1 MSSSGQQQLAIH
13 AVDLVREYAPERGVC
28 GIDLEVGWGECFALL
43 GRNGSGKS
51 TLTRLLIG
59 MEKQDRGEITV
70 SGRSVADLSPGERVG
85 HLRELGISLDTSIH
99 WKKLT
104 GATNAWFVAHSYR
117 MSRSKID
124 DRLKALFDTAS
135 IADQADDS
143 VGNYS
148 FGMRR
153 KLSILEALV
162 HEPKIL
168 VLDEPTSGVDAHFA
182 ERLAE
187 IIGERSANGLTTW
200 IASNDPDWVAGVAG
214 RVAFVEKG
222 KISAIGTVPE
232 LLAEVAP
239 YQEIQVAI
247 ESPHP
252 VASPD
257 DARIKTYTQ
266 NDDKITVVAE
276 EDPMLI
282 PNIMEWIISQNARIT
297 SVQVRRSS
305 LRDAFLLKTGEELSS

>member
-1 MSSSGQQQLAIH
+1 MSSPQEVAIR
-13 AVDLVREYAPERGVC
+13 ATGLVREYAPERGVC

-59 MEKQDRGEITV
+59 IEKQDRGEIAV
-70 SGRSVADLSPGERVG
+70 SGRSVVELSPSDRVL
-85 HLRELGISLDTSIH
+85 HLRELGIALDTSIH
-99 WKKLT
+99 WKKLS
-104 GATNAWFVAHSYR
+104 GEANASFVANSYR
-117 MSRSKID
+117 MSRSKIEG
-124 DRLKALFDTAS
+124 RLNSLFGTAS
-135 IADQADDS
+135 IADQADDA

-153 KLSILEALV
+153 KLSIVEALA
-162 HEPKIL
+162 HDPKIL

-182 ERLAE
+182 ERLGE
-187 IIGERSANGLTTW
+187 LVKERSQRGLTTW

-222 KISAIGTVPE
+222 RISAIGTVPE
-232 LLAEVAP
+232 LLAEVSP
-239 YQEIQVAI
+239 YQEIQVAV

-252 VASPD
+252 VSSPD

-266 NDDKITVVAE
+266 NDEKITIVAE

-282 PNIMEWIISQNARIT
+282 PSIMEWIIGQNARIT

>member
-1 MSSSGQQQLAIH
+1 MSSQDQQQLAVR
-13 AVDLVREYAPERGVC
+13 ATGLVREYAPERGVC
-28 GIDLEVGWGECFALL
+28 GIDLEIGSGECFALL

-59 MEKQDRGEITV
+59 LEMQDRGEIVV
-70 SGRSVADLSPGERVG
+70 SGRNVAELSPSGRVM
-85 HLRELGISLDTSIH
+85 HLRELGIALDTSIH
-99 WKKLT
+99 WKKLSGT
-104 GATNAWFVAHSYR
+104 ANAWFIANSYR
-117 MSRSKID
+117 MSRSKIE
-124 DRLKALFDTAS
+124 DRLNTLFETAS
-135 IADQADDS
+135 IADQADDA

-162 HEPKIL
+162 HDPKIL

-187 IIGERSANGLTTW
+187 LIEERSRRGQTTW

-239 YQEIQVAI
+239 YQEIQVAV
-247 ESPHP
+247 ESPKP
-252 VASPD
+252 VSSPD
-257 DARIKTYTQ
+257 DARIKTYAQ
-266 NDDKITVVAE
+266 NEEKITIVAE

-282 PNIMEWIISQNARIT
+282 PRVMEWIIGQNAKIT